1 MPSESDILSALTAY
15 REHISTV
22 NYRAMKAII
31 PQIEAADME
40 DLDLWSYPEEE
51 EESRLEFV
59 YGLFG
64 LAGASDTNPP
74 IKRASDIL
82 EHWDV
87 LAPQLALDGA
97 ALHFDPAW
105 RATQRKAYLAAVM
118 EGLGRIECPTGK
130 WELPQD
136 WLFLIEHVDSL
147 EGPGWY
153 RLRDHCEMLIFWQG
167 WGAFGS
173 YIRAEGW
180 MRRCVTGEKIL
191 ELTAYEFEDKYEI
204 AGGLESGQGNASVC
218 YIMYSRLKEGE
229 NRDWSWR
236 YVTTRGQ
243 FGVDVFENVVEL
255 LDWYK
260 NRSQPRESDCYITAE
275 EVFQA

>member
-118 EGLGRIECPTGK
+118 EGLGRIEP
-130 WELPQD
+130 
-136 WLFLIEHVDSL
+136 
-147 EGPGWY
+147 
-153 RLRDHCEMLIFWQG
+153 RLVSSPRPLRNAD
-167 WGAFGS
+167 
-173 YIRAEGW
+173 
-180 MRRCVTGEKIL
+180 IL
-191 ELTAYEFEDKYEI
+191 
-204 AGGLESGQGNASVC
+204 AGLGRVRVVH
-218 YIMYSRLKEGE
+218 SRG
-229 NRDWSWR
+229 
-236 YVTTRGQ
+236 
-243 FGVDVFENVVEL
+243 GVDEEMC
-255 LDWYK
+255 DWGED
-260 NRSQPRESDCYITAE
+260 PRVDC
-275 EVFQA
+275 V